1 MTRKSSQ
8 FRHESLQDSKAI
20 VRYLDALSEGF
31 EKGTLQFRD
40 QEGEIVL
47 EPSGM
52 IRFEVTAAR
61 KSGRYSVALKLSWKQ
76 AEEEGKDSGPLLIN
90 GEADPAED
98 DPASTQA
105 STQAS
110 TDASGEAASEA
121 ASFRESQK
129 QESPKQAGPSKK
141 SPNEPP
147 RKKNEKKRPT
157 VSNPKTAKK

>member
-1 MTRKSSQ
+1 MTRKSSH

-52 IRFEVTAAR
+52 IRFEVTASR
-61 KSGRYSVALKLSWKQ
+61 KAGRYSVALKLSWKQ
-76 AEEEGKDSGPLLIN
+76 AEAEGKDSGPLLIN

-98 DPASTQA
+98 DEASTEAAWGA
-105 STQAS
+105 STEAS
-110 TDASGEAASEA
+110 SEA
-121 ASFRESQK
+121 VSEATSVQA
-129 QESPKQAGPSKK
+129 SPKQARPAKT
-141 SPNEPP
+141 PP
-147 RKKNEKKRPT
+147 KKKRPT
-157 VSNPKTAKK
+157 PSKSKTAKK

>member
-61 KSGRYSVALKLSWKQ
+61 KSGRYSMALKLSWKQ

-105 STQAS
+105 ST
-110 TDASGEAASEA
+110 DASGEAASL
-121 ASFRESQK
+121 RESRK

-147 RKKNEKKRPT
+147 RKKSKKKRPT

>member
-1 MTRKSSQ
+1 MTRKSSH

-52 IRFEVTAAR
+52 IRFEVTASR

-76 AEEEGKDSGPLLIN
+76 AEEQRRDSGPLLIN
-90 GEADPAED
+90 GEAERAED
-98 DPASTQA
+98 DEPSARQPPPPPVTS
-105 STQAS
+105 
-110 TDASGEAASEA
+110 ASEA
-121 ASFRESQK
+121 DSDTASSDATARQSER
-129 QESPKQAGPSKK
+129 SK
-141 SPNEPP
+141 E
-147 RKKNEKKRPT
+147 KRPKAGKKT
-157 VSNPKTAKK
+157 AKTKAAKPKAAKPKTANAKK